1 MFDLS
6 LSFSDIL
13 KKTIYGENGTESYGN
28 FFTHFTVNFTV
39 ISV

>member
-13 KKTIYGENGTESYGN
+13 KKDYGENGTESCGN
-28 FFTHFTVNFTV
+28 FFTDFTVNFTV

>member
-13 KKTIYGENGTESYGN
+13 KTIYGENGTESCGN
-28 FFTHFTVNFTV
+28 FFIHFTINFTV

>member
-6 LSFSDIL
+6 SSFSDIL
-13 KKTIYGENGTESYGN
+13 KNGENGTESCGN